1 MHLRRSTDRLG
12 FTLLELLLTIVLLS
26 VLIAVSVPSLNT
38 LTAEQ
43 QLLSVSGDV
52 EQFLN
57 NQRRDAVRDGHRRW
71 VRYSSRDHVLIA
83 GLADAPAT
91 SSLTL
96 PETMTFMQADWAED
110 LPSELLGELGLN
122 SQEHRWS
129 AEILFNTDGTS
140 TGGNFYF
147 EDEYDTA
154 YQVTIHS
161 LNGHIDVTRAKASEL
176 EDSLR

>member
-1 MHLRRSTDRLG
+1 MQSRRSSNRLG
-12 FTLLELLLTIVLLS
+12 FTLVELLLTIVLLS
-26 VLIAVSVPSLNT
+26 VLIAVSVPSLNS

-57 NQRRDAVRDGHRRW
+57 NQRRDAVRDGQRRW
-71 VRYSSRDHVLIA
+71 VRFSSGDHVLIA

-96 PETMTFMQADWAED
+96 PESLSFMQADWAED

-129 AEILFNTDGTS
+129 AEVLFNTDGTS
-140 TGGNFYF
+140 TGANFYF
-147 EDEYDTA
+147 EDDRDTA
-154 YQVTIHS
+154 FQITVHS
-161 LNGHIDVTRAKASEL
+161 LNGHVAVTRAKASDL
-176 EDSLR
+176 EDRL